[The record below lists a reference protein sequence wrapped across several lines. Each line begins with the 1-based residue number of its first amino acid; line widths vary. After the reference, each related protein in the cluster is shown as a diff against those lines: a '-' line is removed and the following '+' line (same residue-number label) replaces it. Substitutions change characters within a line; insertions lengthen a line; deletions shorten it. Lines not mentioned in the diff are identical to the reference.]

1 MAAFGKSGLSLVR
14 GILAGKG
21 DGGKA
26 GAETSASRPSSLHAS
41 EQAQALLLL
50 HDYEESGQGWF
61 WSTNAEGK
69 IDYLSGFIAEQL
81 GRNREDLSDAPFH
94 ALFTVEREGED
105 SSERSLPL
113 LLNARKTFTGLIVR
127 AAEGEKEAWWSISG
141 RPHYTESGEFIGYRG
156 NGTDVTAN
164 RKSQRDASR
173 LAKYDSLTGLANR
186 HSMEKLLESTLTSHI
201 AAKRS
206 CALMMLDLDRFKQVN
221 DTLGHPAGDDLLK
234 QVAQRLKQIIPTSC
248 EIGRLGGDEF
258 QAILPDMDDR
268 GNLGEIAKKIISILS
283 QPFSVLGSRCTIGA
297 SVGLAIAPYDGVNSE
312 ELVRAADLAL
322 YAAKNGG
329 RGQFRFYS
337 PDLQSEAG
345 RRLQIEEDL
354 RQALANDQMYL
365 VYQPIVDT
373 AKNQVAALEA
383 MLRWQHPEYGEIP
396 PSIFMPIAESSRL
409 MGGLGD
415 WLLKKACEDAVH
427 WPSSVRVAVNVTPA
441 QISNANFPTLVT
453 QALASTELAPERLEL
468 ELTETILTAEDQS
481 IKEMLGA
488 LNILGVRLVVD
499 HFGTG
504 NSSLSFLSRVPIDK
518 IKIDRTF
525 VRGVADEGNR
535 NGAIIKAILTLAR
548 ELKVETGA
556 EGIEARDEFDLMREL
571 GLDQIQGDIYS
582 SPVSLEQAVDGMASG
597 EWIIE
602 PDGPDLFREQR
613 RTMLRTIGLIH
624 EDYRY
629 DVMMR
634 NLSRTGCMIEGLV
647 DVPIGTQFVVD
658 FGEGQLAVATV
669 QRSAGSMQG
678 LLFELPLV
686 DDGAGG
692 LVTRNRV
699 SPYALASAGM
709 PLGALAKGSY
719 PLAGPDAPGS
729 AGLAIPK
736 FAQVEQ
742 NSRKLN

>member
-14 GILAGKG
+14 GILGGKNE
-21 DGGKA
+21 GGKA
-26 GAETSASRPSSLHAS
+26 EADTSASQPSSRRAS
-41 EQAQALLLL
+41 EQQQALLLL
-50 HDYEESGQGWF
+50 QDYEQSGQGWF

-69 IDYLSGFIAEQL
+69 IDYLSDYIVDQL
-81 GRNREDLSDAPFH
+81 GSSREDVTEASFQM
-94 ALFTVEREGED
+94 LFTVEREGED
-105 SSERSLPL
+105 TSERSLSL
-113 LLNARKTFTGLIVR
+113 LLNARKAFSGLIVR
-127 AAEGEKEAWWSISG
+127 AADGEKEAWWSISG
-141 RPHYTESGEFIGYRG
+141 RPHYAESGEFIGYRG
-156 NGTDVTAN
+156 NGSDVTAS

-186 HSMEKLLESTLTSHI
+186 HSMEKLLEATLTSHI

-206 CALMMLDLDRFKQVN
+206 CALMMMDLDRFKQVN

-297 SVGLAIAPYDGVNSE
+297 SVGIAIAPYDGVNRE
-312 ELVRAADLAL
+312 ELVRSADLAL

-345 RRLQIEEDL
+345 RRLQIEADL
-354 RQALANDQMYL
+354 RHALANDQMYL
-365 VYQPIVDT
+365 VYQPIVDA
-373 AKNQVAALEA
+373 AKNQVVALEG
-383 MLRWQHPEYGEIP
+383 MLRWEHPEYGEIP
-396 PSIFMPIAESSRL
+396 PSVFMPIAEASHL
-409 MGGLGD
+409 LGGLGD
-415 WLLKKACEDAVH
+415 WLLKKACEDAVQ
-427 WPSSVRVAVNVTPA
+427 WPSSVRVAVNVSPA
-441 QISNANFPTLVT
+441 QVSNPNFPTLVT

-468 ELTETILTAEDQS
+468 ELTETILTAEDQA
-481 IKEMLGA
+481 INEMLGA

-535 NGAIIKAILTLAR
+535 NGAIIKAILTLAK
-548 ELKVETGA
+548 ELKVDTAA
-556 EGIEARDEFDLMREL
+556 EGIEARDELELMREL
-571 GLDQIQGDIYS
+571 GLGQIQGDIYS
-582 SPVSLEQAVDGMASG
+582 SPVSLDHAVDGMASG

-613 RTMLRTIGLIH
+613 RTMLRTVGLIH

-634 NLSRTGCMIEGLV
+634 NLSRTGCMIEGLA

-669 QRSAGSMQG
+669 QRSAGAMQG

-709 PLGALAKGSY
+709 PLGALPKGSY
-719 PLAGPDAPGS
+719 PLAGPDAPGN